1 MTSAIRF
8 AGVASLDVDPVACF
22 AVYEGLAAK
31 IRKSYESLSCI
42 LNKLDSAPGERLRR
56 SLPRPPAIAGS
67 TPRTAQS
74 PATTR
79 PPCKHWC
86 ASSAGSRQQQPCP
99 LAPITTAPSR

>member
-42 LNKLDSAPGERLRR
+42 LNK
-56 SLPRPPAIAGS
+56 
-67 TPRTAQS
+67 
-74 PATTR
+74 
-79 PPCKHWC
+79 
-86 ASSAGSRQQQPCP
+86 
-99 LAPITTAPSR
+99 